1 MPSKVP
7 SRDLL
12 SMELCSSME
21 SISLTYNLLA
31 SNGALIRNR
40 LSNHCSSPCFATS
53 TTTSGRNS
61 IMFSKIAETKNSSK
75 VVNNWENNQL
85 IYSKPLEG
93 LTIFYRND
101 QKSIIYESTL
111 LKFCL
116 ENKQSLIYSKNLIHL
131 EIFIRKNVP
140 INYYFLTISNKQDI
154 P

>member
-1 MPSKVP
+1 
-7 SRDLL
+7 
-12 SMELCSSME
+12 
-21 SISLTYNLLA
+21 
-31 SNGALIRNR
+31 
-40 LSNHCSSPCFATS
+40 
-53 TTTSGRNS
+53 
-61 IMFSKIAETKNSSK
+61 MFSKIAETKNSSK

-93 LTIFYRND
+93 LTIVYRND

-116 ENKQSLIYSKNLIHL
+116 ENKQSLLYSKNLIYL
-131 EIFIRKNVP
+131 EKLIRKNLP

>member
-75 VVNNWENNQL
+75 VVNNWKKNQL

-93 LTIFYRND
+93 LAIFHGNY
-101 QKSIIYESTL
+101 
-111 LKFCL
+111 
-116 ENKQSLIYSKNLIHL
+116 KNQL
-131 EIFIRKNVP
+131 FINRH
-140 INYYFLTISNKQDI
+140 Y
-154 P
+154 